1 VTGPIR
7 TGIWLFPDAP
17 AARFVDAIAAAEA
30 AGVDEVW
37 VGDEG
42 PQRDP
47 ISLLAAVAR
56 ETSRL
61 RLGVGVTNPYER
73 HPAITASAMATV
85 HELSGGRAVLGLGA
99 GGNISLGPLG
109 IRPARPLTDCRA
121 AMATMRSV
129 LRGDGSGTGNELKAP
144 DLPIYVGGRGER
156 FNRWASEEADGAFL
170 AGIAP
175 VLLPDAVAWA
185 RSVRPIDLAI
195 YLSVALD
202 EDIIEGVRPRMIH
215 AFSDAPPRLRAMAG
229 LDDAEVAAA
238 ATALGEGDPEPA
250 HRLLRDDVLD
260 VVLARGER
268 ATIERCT
275 AVARQARPGSIG
287 VAVMGPDPLAE
298 VDRAASAL
306 AAIAK
311 ELA

>member
-1 VTGPIR
+1 VTGAIR

-17 AARFVDAIAAAEA
+17 APRFVDALAAAEE

-109 IRPARPLTDCRA
+109 IRPEKPLTDCRA
-121 AMATMRSV
+121 ALATMRAV
-129 LRGDGSGTGNELKAP
+129 LRGDTWAGGGELRAP

-156 FNRWASEEADGAFL
+156 FNRWASAEADGAFL

-185 RSVRPIDLAI
+185 RSVRPIDLAV

-202 EDIIEGVRPRMIH
+202 EDIIEVVRPRMIH
-215 AFSDAPPRLRAMAG
+215 AYSDSPPRLRAMAG
-229 LDDAEVAAA
+229 LDDADVAAA
-238 ATALGEGDPEPA
+238 AAALGEGDPEPA
-250 HRLLRDDVLD
+250 RELLRDNVLD
-260 VVLARGER
+260 LVLARGER
-268 ATIERCT
+268 ATVERAV
-275 AVARQARPGSIG
+275 AVARASRPGSIG
-287 VAVMGPDPLAE
+287 LAVMGPDPLAE